1 MPDSAAL
8 KTAADVGGWVFAT
21 VSITL
26 GSAWIIRWLL
36 RQNEALGASVD
47 RLTAAVTAL
56 TDEVR
61 ASRGR
66 R

>member
-1 MPDSAAL
+1 MPDANTL
-8 KTAADVGGWVFAT
+8 KAAADVGGWVFAT
-21 VSITL
+21 VSISV

-36 RQNEALGASVD
+36 RQNEALSASLD
-47 RLTAAVTAL
+47 RVTAAL
-56 TDEVR
+56 TSLTEEVR

>member
-1 MPDSAAL
+1 MPDSSAL
-8 KTAADVGGWVFAT
+8 KAAADAGGWVFAT

-26 GSAWIIRWLL
+26 GAAWIIRWLL
-36 RQNEALGASVD
+36 RQNESLAASID
-47 RLTAAVTAL
+47 RLTAAVTSL
-56 TDEVR
+56 TEEVR